1 MIMDTNSI
9 YTIIISVVTV
19 LGSASAWRY
28 YEKRV
33 AMKEK
38 NDNFMKEDCRER
50 ITRLEELLGESSG
63 EKDELRREVLKLTK
77 LVGELSTKVEFLEK
91 ENNMLL
97 KKFKMT

>member
-38 NDNFMKEDCRER
+38 NDNFRKEDCR
-50 ITRLEELLGESSG
+50 
-63 EKDELRREVLKLTK
+63 TK